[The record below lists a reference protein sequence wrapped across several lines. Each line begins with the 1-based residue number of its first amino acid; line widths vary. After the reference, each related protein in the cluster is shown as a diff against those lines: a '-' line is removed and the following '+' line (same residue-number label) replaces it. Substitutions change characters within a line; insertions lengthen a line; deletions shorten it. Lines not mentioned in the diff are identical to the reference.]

1 MTERIRIKYRLAK
14 PNRNNRKTTKKGPK
28 LHTVKAHTRK
38 GGNVKKSNVQAHYT
52 DTKNDLKRR
61 TGKLTI
67 VRDHNRKAHTRKGG
81 KVKSYKRGMENGR

>member
-1 MTERIRIKYRLAK
+1 MTERKRIKYRLAK
-14 PNRNNRKTTKKGPK
+14 PSGRGKRKTTKKGPK
-28 LHTVKAHTRK
+28 RHSVKGYTRK

-61 TGKLTI
+61 TGTLTI

-81 KVKSYKRGMENGR
+81 KVKSYQRGGR